1 MPLGQKLRSIT
12 KFSCSVRNSPSA
24 MTLLAKNVVLG
35 LYINKK
41 NIKNTSSLAINLKL
55 YKVSPVHK
63 RKFSYQ
69 FYHVSMNI
77 DRFTK
82 RKLVK
87 IRGYFSIFIYFPG
100 IIFRELGLLVVF
112 KVNLNCKLW
121 QAWPFQIYIL
131 GKGPN
136 IAKCHF

>member
-1 MPLGQKLRSIT
+1 MIHKKNFMLCAKFTKFYDLIT
-12 KFSCSVRNSPSA
+12 KKNSFVA
-24 MTLLAKNVVLG
+24 V
-35 LYINKK
+35 YQQK

-112 KVNLNCKLW
+112 KVNLNCKL
-121 QAWPFQIYIL
+121 
-131 GKGPN
+131 
-136 IAKCHF
+136 